1 MPEMI
6 FIECDEEYFLEVDV
20 QYLENLQN
28 FFIDLPFLPES
39 IKIGKVDKLVAN
51 LHNEEEYITYMGK
64 LKQALKY
71 GLVLKKV
78 HRVIKFNLKVG

>member
-6 FIECDEEYFLEVDV
+6 FLECDEEYFLEVDV

-28 FFIDLPFLPES
+28 SFIDLPFLPES